1 MSYFSFDYSNLLV
14 INLIYLN
21 NFIFDHAYYRVLKD
35 VAVEE
40 EDGIIQQLNG
50 YDTNNNNNNTTNT
63 NNNNNNKS
71 SASVALTTV
80 GKTESNNGEATDVST
95 KLVSPSNDKK
105 KTETEKLTVPDPTG
119 RVIQPV
125 RKQSTLT
132 GSLNDEQSA
141 RLKKFPNLNY
151 TALYHSLM
159 NIIEIIPTLQL
170 SQIPVGQ
177 ALIHTFSCLAPFLPD
192 DLVESLPYNI
202 ALTLITF
209 PKDLQKYIVEILCN
223 TLIPMASKFKK
234 FLFFKINFN
243 YPI

>member
-1 MSYFSFDYSNLLV
+1 MYFFIDKQV
-14 INLIYLN
+14 VHLIYLK

-50 YDTNNNNNNTTNT
+50 YDTNNINNNTT
-63 NNNNNNKS
+63 NNKS

-95 KLVSPSNDKK
+95 KLVSPSNDKN

-119 RVIQPV
+119 RIIQPV

-132 GSLNDEQSA
+132 GSLNDEQNA

-234 FLFFKINFN
+234 LLFILD
-243 YPI
+243 